1 MAYKR
6 RKKYLKLSTPA
17 DVRASLKRVANMVI
31 NNEIDAKEANAIIY
45 ACNTVLSS
53 MRIDEQ
59 GKEIEKLQKILSY
72 NGLQ

>member
-31 NNEIDAKEANAIIY
+31 NNEIGGKEANAIMC
-45 ACNTVLSS
+45 ACDTVLSS

-59 GKEIEKLQKILSY
+59 GKEIEELQKILSY
-72 NGLQ
+72 NGIQ